1 MFSNSVLVT
10 GASGE
15 VGSAIALMLA
25 KNNFDLILQYNKNE
39 ENILRIR
46 DEALEFKVSV
56 NVIQADLSEEK
67 GINKLF
73 EEINNLKL
81 QPIILI
87 NNAGIAQYGLIQDVS
102 YKDFYKVLD
111 TNLSS
116 TFFCSQKI
124 LPYMLKEQFGRII
137 NISSVWGSVGAANEV
152 LYSVTK
158 GAINTFTKAL
168 AKELASSN
176 ITVNA
181 IAPGIVKS
189 KMMTNFSNE
198 ELEFMLKD
206 MPLNRFANPEE
217 IAQAVLYLVGPNS
230 SYTTGQILTID
241 GGWI

>member
-230 SYTTGQILTID
+230 SYITGQILTID